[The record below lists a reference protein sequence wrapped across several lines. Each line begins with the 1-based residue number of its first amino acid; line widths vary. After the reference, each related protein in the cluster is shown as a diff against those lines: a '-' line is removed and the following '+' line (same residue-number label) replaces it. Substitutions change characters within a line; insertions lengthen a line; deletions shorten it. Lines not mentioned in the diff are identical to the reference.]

1 MSRLDR
7 GLLLDSLK
15 DAGQTHTMPS
25 AAPQKALS
33 FGPIVTLDSNAQL
46 PLWPR
51 DQRALP
57 NAIARSALFNTASAR
72 KGGEREFHRK
82 REIAAL
88 KGISITYTGE
98 ELRQDDEDVFL
109 QCLHL
114 ARMQG
119 LGTEVYFTANSMLTD
134 LRWTGNGPSYL
145 RLADTLYRLTVA
157 TVGITV
163 ESGKAGREN
172 YTGSL
177 IGGFQWRDGEGGPP
191 LRQWHIQINP
201 QIASLFDPASH
212 LRLNWQARLKLTPL
226 EKWLH
231 TFYHSH
237 AQPFAY
243 KVETLHRLTD
253 SEIVD
258 LRKFRYKLRKA
269 LESLVEKG
277 FLLSSH
283 IDAKTDLVHVVR
295 KHQIEA

>member
-7 GLLLDSLK
+7 GFLLDSFGC
-15 DAGQTHTMPS
+15 ARQTPAMPS
-25 AAPQKALS
+25 DVQKIVPAL
-33 FGPIVTLDSNAQL
+33 GPIVTLSSEDQL
-46 PLWPR
+46 PLWPKE
-51 DQRALP
+51 QRGLP

-163 ESGKAGREN
+163 DNGKAGREN

-201 QIASLFDPASH
+201 KIASLFDPASH
-212 LRLNWQARLKLTPL
+212 LRLNWKARLKLSPL

-237 AQPFAY
+237 ARPFSY
-243 KVETLHRLTD
+243 KVETLHRLTA
-253 SEIVD
+253 SEIAD
-258 LRKFRYKLRKA
+258 LRKFRYKLKKA
-269 LESLVEKG
+269 LESLVEKE
-277 FLLSSH
+277 FLLSAF
-283 IDAKTDLVHVVR
+283 IEAKTDLVHVVR
-295 KHQIEA
+295 KHQIEN